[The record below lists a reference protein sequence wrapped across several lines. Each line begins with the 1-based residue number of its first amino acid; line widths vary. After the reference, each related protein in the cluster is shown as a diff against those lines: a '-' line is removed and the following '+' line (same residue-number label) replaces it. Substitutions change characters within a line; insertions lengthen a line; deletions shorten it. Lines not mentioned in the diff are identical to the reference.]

1 MKIRILT
8 GLALVLSYV
17 QVHASYVFSCD
28 LAGLVA
34 SEPMHLR
41 LSFTDRDETSSEFL
55 FKVLKAQ
62 AGGRADS
69 DCEQTYKGKTIKVTL
84 NNVDFNAIQFQK
96 QLRLNYFIKD
106 WSGITQQIRSF
117 RLLD

>member
-1 MKIRILT
+1 MRIRILT

-17 QVHASYVFSCD
+17 QAHASYVFSCD

-34 SEPMHLR
+34 SEPTHLR
-41 LSFTDRDETSSEFL
+41 L

-106 WSGITQQIRSF
+106 WSGIAQQIRSF
-117 RLLD
+117 QLLD

>member
-1 MKIRILT
+1 MRIRILS
-8 GLALVLSYV
+8 ALVLVLSCI
-17 QVHASYVFSCD
+17 QTQASYVFSCD
-28 LAGLVA
+28 LTGVVT
-34 SEPMHLR
+34 SEPKHLR
-41 LSFTDRDETSSEFL
+41 LSFTDRDETRSEFL

-96 QLRLNYFIKD
+96 QVRLNYFIKD
-106 WSGITQQIRSF
+106 WSGITQQIRNF